1 MSKTTEITKQVQ
13 RLGRKAE
20 RLDKLEVKL
29 HKLLTTLH
37 FIIDTEDD
45 KSKVRFAK
53 RILEI
58 ID

>member
-45 KSKVRFAK
+45 KSKVIFAK